1 MIAAVK
7 TTGYICSESLIIY
20 VLYGDVSKLAV
31 YPDGSLIS
39 DKANK
44 HIVRI
49 CRAGGEIIDKILLP
63 HPFAGY
69 IIRNDFDCAAQSNTI
84 AIK

>member
-1 MIAAVK
+1 M
-7 TTGYICSESLIIY
+7 
-20 VLYGDVSKLAV
+20 SKLTV

-39 DKANK
+39 DKMDK

-49 CRAGGEIIDKILLP
+49 CRTAGKVIYKILLP
-63 HPFAGY
+63 HPFAGL

>member
-39 DKANK
+39 DKMDK

-49 CRAGGEIIDKILLP
+49 CRAAGKVIYKIFLP
-63 HPFAGY
+63 HPFAGF
-69 IIRNDFDCAAQSNTI
+69 IICYDFNNAAQSNTI

>member
-49 CRAGGEIIDKILLP
+49 CRTAGKVIYKIFLP
-63 HPFAGY
+63 HPFAGF